1 MNHLTN
7 GKETSPSS
15 ASVPLQKASIPV
27 KPIRSMA
34 TRQTYDNGRVGVEH
48 LAGPLSPYCFRDANH
63 KIVRPKPRR

>member
-7 GKETSPSS
+7 GSETSPS
-15 ASVPLQKASIPV
+15 AAVPLPKASIPA

-34 TRQTYDNGRVGVEH
+34 TRQNYENNRIGVEH
-48 LAGPLSPYCFRDANH
+48 LAGPLSPYCIRDANH